1 MSNAQSLSQAAKGCL
16 ATRLSKIPLTFFRLG
31 SDYGGG
37 ITCPIFFWSTPVCAL
52 ARRHAA
58 AV

>member
-37 ITCPIFFWSTPVCAL
+37 ITYPI
-52 ARRHAA
+52 
-58 AV
+58 

>member
-1 MSNAQSLSQAAKGCL
+1 MSNALSLSQAAKGCL

-37 ITCPIFFWSTPVCAL
+37 ITYPI
-52 ARRHAA
+52 
-58 AV
+58 

>member
-16 ATRLSKIPLTFFRLG
+16 ATRLSEIPLTFFRLG

-37 ITCPIFFWSTPVCAL
+37 ITYPI
-52 ARRHAA
+52 
-58 AV
+58 